1 MAKRKMSKVKP
12 LTKPTAVFNKKP
24 LKPEKDD
31 TPGRMTGGKQPGG
44 LAHHARSKRLKGVTI

>member
-1 MAKRKMSKVKP
+1 MAKRKMAKVKP

-31 TPGRMTGGKQPGG
+31 MPGKMTGGKQPGG
-44 LAHHARSKRLKGVTI
+44 LAKKGHGKKLRGVMI